1 MSNSYNSSV
10 KYIIKAVINSKG
22 VVEKPDVIG
31 AIFGQTEGLLGPEM
45 DLRKLQVKGKVGRI
59 EVEVESDNGD
69 SEARLKIPSG
79 LDSAETAILAAS
91 LETIDRVGPCIA
103 DVKIESV
110 EDVRISKRSYIVDR
124 AQELLQNMVDEAPG
138 PEDLSKSV
146 KKRMDP
152 TVKSYYGLYAGPGV
166 FNSEEIIFV
175 EGRSDVLNL
184 LNNGYDNAVAIGGT
198 SVPEKVSEIAENHEK
213 IVFFLDGDRGGDL
226 IKKEVDAKLDYDFI
240 ARAPRGKEV
249 EDLSSEEIES
259 CLGDME
265 DNSVEEKLEEDK
277 EDKECTV
284 SDIERTVFA
293 GLLKELVGTR
303 GAVFLDKDL
312 NEIGKLPASRIS
324 DGFESFGSNAY
335 AVVFDGSISEKVVAG
350 AENFGIEFIVGMRGD
365 TDCSR
370 VCCLK
375 KEDI

>member
-1 MSNSYNSSV
+1 MSNLYDSSV

-31 AIFGQTEGLLGPEM
+31 AIFGQTEGLLGPDM

-59 EVEVESDNGD
+59 EVEVESGKGD
-69 SEARLKIPSG
+69 SEARLEIPSG
-79 LDSAETAILAAS
+79 LDSAETSILAAS

-103 DVKIESV
+103 DVKVESV

-124 AQELLQNMVDEAPG
+124 AQEILENMVDEAPG

-146 KKRMDP
+146 RKRMDP

-166 FNSEEIIFV
+166 FNSDEIIFV

-198 SVPEKVSEIAENHEK
+198 SVPEKISEIAEDHK
-213 IVFFLDGDRGGDL
+213 KVVVFLDGDRGGDL
-226 IKKEVDAKLDYDFI
+226 IKKEMDMKVEYDFI

-249 EDLSSEEIES
+249 EDLSSDEIEL
-259 CLGDME
+259 CLAEMKENSKEESLE
-265 DNSVEEKLEEDK
+265 DENEVE
-277 EDKECTV
+277 CQV
-284 SDIERTVFA
+284 SDIERTVFTS
-293 GLLKELVGTR
+293 LLKELVGTR
-303 GAVFLDKDL
+303 AAVFLDNDL
-312 NEIGKLPASRIS
+312 NELGKVPASRMS
-324 DGFESFGSNAY
+324 DGFDSFGSNTY
-335 AVVFDGSISEKVVAG
+335 AVVFDGSISEKIVSN
-350 AENFGIEFIVGMRGD
+350 AEPFGVEFIVGMRGEAN
-365 TDCSR
+365 CSR